1 MTELQNQI
9 NVNKSKVE
17 TLESNYLS
25 KVNELVAGQNGLKTS
40 IEGLK
45 SANET
50 INQRLESAEGRL
62 DTIEDLIASLAKSS
76 DVTSS
81 IDQLRQE
88 IEAKIGKLN
97 EEGKDDTV
105 ASLIAGINTSITS
118 IQGDIDRID
127 GEITKINGL
136 IDVLF
141 TDLSNLITGL
151 IVQDYSDFNAV
162 FAQVAKYNVTPNE
175 TGKTYY
181 VNNTTEQEA
190 YFPYKGATG
199 GDQRHINNYTV
210 QQYCGDVY
218 ATINPNT
225 VSFEGQTL
233 ALLNSQDGPNREYK
247 LTKAEA
253 SKSSSHVLLQRMA
266 FTSSAFTMRTKM

>member
-1 MTELQNQI
+1 M
-9 NVNKSKVE
+9 
-17 TLESNYLS
+17 
-25 KVNELVAGQNGLKTS
+25 
-40 IEGLK
+40 
-45 SANET
+45 
-50 INQRLESAEGRL
+50 
-62 DTIEDLIASLAKSS
+62 
-76 DVTSS
+76 
-81 IDQLRQE
+81 
-88 IEAKIGKLN
+88 
-97 EEGKDDTV
+97 
-105 ASLIAGINTSITS
+105 
-118 IQGDIDRID
+118 RID

-210 QQYCGDVY
+210 QPLILTLYLLRVKHLLCLI
-218 ATINPNT
+218 AKIMLTANT
-225 VSFEGQTL
+225 
-233 ALLNSQDGPNREYK
+233 N
-247 LTKAEA
+247 
-253 SKSSSHVLLQRMA
+253 LQRL
-266 FTSSAFTMRTKM
+266 